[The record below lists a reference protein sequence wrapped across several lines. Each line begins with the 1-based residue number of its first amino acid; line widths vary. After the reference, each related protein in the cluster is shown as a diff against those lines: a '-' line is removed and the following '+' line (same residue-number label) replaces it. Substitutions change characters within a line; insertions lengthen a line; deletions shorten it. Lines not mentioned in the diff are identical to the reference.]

1 MKYTYGLCRGR
12 HDIPD
17 VSDFLFDTQVNPLDV
32 DALTEHVRSEIP
44 EDCDQLTL
52 YATGLTVALLAVV
65 TICQQR
71 DIGLTVMHFDRDS
84 GEYYPQ
90 IIFTTEICPCCGG
103 RQIRGGYACKWCG
116 AT

>member
-17 VSDFLFDTQVNPLDV
+17 VSDYIFDNQVNPLDV
-32 DALTEHVRSEIP
+32 DGLYDHVRETIP
-44 EDCDQLTL
+44 EDCHELVL

-65 TICQQR
+65 RYCANN
-71 DIGLTVMHFDRDS
+71 DVGLTVKHFDRDS
-84 GEYYPQ
+84 NEYYPQ
-90 IIFTTEICPCCGG
+90 IIFTTESCPYCGG
-103 RQIRGGYACKWCG
+103 RQLRGGFACKWCG

>member
-32 DALTEHVRSEIP
+32 DTLTEHVRSELP
-44 EDCDQLTL
+44 EDCGQLVL

-90 IIFTTEICPCCGG
+90 IIFATETCPCCGG